1 MNISH
6 QQQTNLNARLLP
18 RTVNMH
24 RGGEIRGMGLIQ
36 DMKSVYLAFD
46 LVVQGLGMRCLRRL
60 FGLLYLVESHWGPS
74 VTWGSNPSLY
84 DYFLP
89 GPLSIVQI
97 NISFSIQRQ
106 RQRYPFFVPL
116 TTLKIPR
123 HHPPN
128 STNTL
133 NIATPPASI
142 IICIKTLLIAYQTNS
157 ASRDH
162 LKQSIA

>member
-60 FGLLYLVESHWGPS
+60 FGLLYLVESH
-74 VTWGSNPSLY
+74 
-84 DYFLP
+84 
-89 GPLSIVQI
+89 
-97 NISFSIQRQ
+97 
-106 RQRYPFFVPL
+106 
-116 TTLKIPR
+116 
-123 HHPPN
+123 
-128 STNTL
+128 
-133 NIATPPASI
+133 
-142 IICIKTLLIAYQTNS
+142 
-157 ASRDH
+157 
-162 LKQSIA
+162 